1 MKNKE
6 EIREDFCPAC
16 IAVPLAMA
24 GAGTSKSASTKQTFL
39 AKVIFWLSIIITVIS
54 IIVAIWYFTRCE
66 ECAMKLKG

>member
-16 IAVPLAMA
+16 VAVPLAMA
-24 GAGTSKSASTKQTFL
+24 GVGTGKSASGKQSVFS
-39 AKVIFWLSIIITVIS
+39 KIIFWLSIIITILS

-66 ECAMKLKG
+66 ECAIKLKG

>member
-16 IAVPLAMA
+16 VALPLAMA
-24 GAGTSKSASTKQTFL
+24 GAGTSKGASGKQTVL
-39 AKVIFWLSIIITVIS
+39 GRVIFWLSIIITVLS

-66 ECAMKLKG
+66 ECSMKFRG

>member
-16 IAVPLAMA
+16 VAVPLAMA
-24 GAGTSKSASTKQTFL
+24 GAGTSKGANGKQTVL
-39 AKVIFWLSIIITVIS
+39 GKVIFWLSIIITVLS

>member
-16 IAVPLAMA
+16 VAVPLAMA
-24 GAGTSKSASTKQTFL
+24 SAGTSKGVSGKQSVL
-39 AKVIFWLSIIITVIS
+39 YKIIFWLSIIITVFS
-54 IIVAIWYFTRCE
+54 IVVAIWYFTRCE

>member
-16 IAVPLAMA
+16 VAVPLAMA
-24 GAGTSKSASTKQTFL
+24 SVGTSKGASGKQSVL
-39 AKVIFWLSIIITVIS
+39 GKVIFWLSIIITVLS

-66 ECAMKLKG
+66 ECAIKLKG